1 MSGGEPSSIKHI
13 QRAQQVTRLFIF
25 FTDKIMQKFALYRK
39 YRPLT
44 FSDVHGQDHITNPL
58 RRQIA
63 SGAIGHAYL
72 FTGTRGTGKTT
83 CSKIFSRA
91 INCLNPKDG
100 EPCNECSVCKGILD
114 GSIFDVSEIDAASN
128 TGVENIRDIR
138 DDIAYAPI
146 TAKYKVYIIDEVH
159 MLSTGA
165 FNALLKTLEEPPEH
179 VVFILATTEPHK
191 VPATILSRCQR
202 FDFFRLTV
210 KKITG
215 VLESVLEK
223 EGKTLDKASISLVA
237 DLADGSMRDGLSI
250 LDRVLELESPEEIEK
265 SLGVIGRSKLY
276 DAVRYIAS
284 SDTDALY
291 ALVGEMY
298 ASSADMAV
306 FTDELAEVFRRI
318 LAARSTA
325 NPETVI
331 DASEEDLEKIK
342 NLSSL
347 FSEQFLIYA
356 LKTLRQTRQALS
368 RGSDPRSE
376 VEICLLLLA
385 RPNLSENSD
394 ALTARIEALEKRLAA
409 IYANPASVA
418 TARPAPQM
426 PTNPTPA
433 PASAPAPTPVMQKA
447 EEPKAAVEQKAERPT
462 VNEEPKAEIKKEEP
476 KQAVDF
482 EEPKQEAPQ
491 ADSSDEPWRELATLD
506 EIASKIRDLPTQML
520 LKLYA
525 KAVYRNNDVVI
536 ITAKQTDVDTLKKNI
551 EAIRA
556 AFEADHKYGRK
567 ITVERGDDT
576 VKYVGSTYA
585 YDNIETN
592 PMFRME

>member
-1 MSGGEPSSIKHI
+1 M
-13 QRAQQVTRLFIF
+13 
-25 FTDKIMQKFALYRK
+25 
-39 YRPLT
+39 
-44 FSDVHGQDHITNPL
+44 
-58 RRQIA
+58 
-63 SGAIGHAYL
+63 
-72 FTGTRGTGKTT
+72 
-83 CSKIFSRA
+83 
-91 INCLNPKDG
+91 
-100 EPCNECSVCKGILD
+100 
-114 GSIFDVSEIDAASN
+114 
-128 TGVENIRDIR
+128 
-138 DDIAYAPI
+138 
-146 TAKYKVYIIDEVH
+146 
-159 MLSTGA
+159 
-165 FNALLKTLEEPPEH
+165 
-179 VVFILATTEPHK
+179 
-191 VPATILSRCQR
+191 
-202 FDFFRLTV
+202 
-210 KKITG
+210 
-215 VLESVLEK
+215 
-223 EGKTLDKASISLVA
+223 LDKASVSLVA

-306 FTDELAEVFRRI
+306 FTDELAEVFRRV

-342 NLSSL
+342 NLSTL

-385 RPNLSENSD
+385 RPNLSENTD

-418 TARPAPQM
+418 TARLAPQM
-426 PTNPTPA
+426 PTNPTPT
-433 PASAPAPTPVMQKA
+433 PAPVKQKT

-491 ADSSDEPWRELATLD
+491 ADNSDEPWRELVTLD

>member
-1 MSGGEPSSIKHI
+1 
-13 QRAQQVTRLFIF
+13 
-25 FTDKIMQKFALYRK
+25 MQKFALYRK
-39 YRPLT
+39 YRPLN
-44 FSDVHGQDHITNPL
+44 FSDVHGQDHITTPL

-202 FDFFRLTV
+202 FDFFRLRI
-210 KKITG
+210 KKIMG

-250 LDRVLELESPEEIEK
+250 LDRVLELESPEQIEK
-265 SLGVIGRSKLY
+265 SLGVIGKSKLY
-276 DAVRYIAS
+276 DAVKFVAENK
-284 SDTDALY
+284 TDALY
-291 ALVGEMY
+291 ALVAEMY
-298 ASSADMAV
+298 SSSADMAV
-306 FTDELAEVFRRI
+306 FSEELAEVFRRI
-318 LAARSTA
+318 LAAKATTS
-325 NPETVI
+325 PENVI
-331 DASEEDLEKIK
+331 DASEEEIEKIK
-342 NLSSL
+342 ALCPL

-356 LKTLRQTRQALS
+356 LKTLRNTRQALS
-368 RGSDPRSE
+368 RGADPRSE
-376 VEICLLLLA
+376 IEICLILLA
-385 RPNLSENSD
+385 RPNLSED
-394 ALTARIEALEKRLAA
+394 TAALTARIASLENKLATILA
-409 IYANPASVA
+409 KGILMQQ
-418 TARPAPQM
+418 TAPVQQKTGEIPSQQ
-426 PTNPTPA
+426 PTPA
-433 PASAPAPTPVMQKA
+433 PVKVEQKA
-447 EEPKAAVEQKAERPT
+447 VPPEPAAVKAEPVKEEPKADVKAEKAP
-462 VNEEPKAEIKKEEP
+462 EPPPKPKEEP
-476 KQAVDF
+476 PVVDT
-482 EEPKQEAPQ
+482 
-491 ADSSDEPWRELATLD
+491 DEPWREFQTLD
-506 EIASKIRDLPTQML
+506 EIAARVKDMSTQML
-520 LKLYA
+520 LKFYS
-525 KAVYRNNDVVI
+525 KAVYRGNEIVI
-536 ITAKQTDVDTLKKNI
+536 ITAKQADVDSLKKSI
-551 EAIRA
+551 EQIRA
-556 AFEADHKYGRK
+556 AFEADHKFGRK
-567 ITVERGDDT
+567 ITIERGDDT